1 MLASSHVDF
10 QLDLGVHGRKLRLK
24 KDHSN
29 WWNGLGKHAW
39 VFSETVKDLL
49 FNWWNGLGKHAS
61 DIWNLVPL
69 CLMWIVWLER
79 NRRSF
84 EDTSTA
90 DSQLR
95 DSFAVMLFDWSRV
108 WNFTSSPNVFDF
120 ISCLSHSS

>member
-29 WWNGLGKHAW
+29 WWNGLGKHA
-39 VFSETVKDLL
+39 
-49 FNWWNGLGKHAS
+49 S
-61 DIWNLVPL
+61 DIWNLVPV

-79 NRRSF
+79 NRRSY